1 MHINLYKLCVV
12 SHASP
17 TSNSEGTPLETT
29 DPLLRNRLC
38 SSSPETFH
46 CRSQDP
52 RSGLRASGSVTQS
65 NTMQNSSVCSSAQ
78 KRFAWSPP
86 LLSAAQS
93 LPLHQR
99 SQDTTSHQGV
109 HTAQRGLSSCRDPGE
124 DPSATL
130 KRPGCVPE
138 THSPPTSLL
147 RTGPCLS
154 FIYVRVWLWLGSV
167 LAQNSSIRFLHH
179 PFFFPGYKC

>member
-1 MHINLYKLCVV
+1 MDDWTWPSLALYAKTSQRGSVTSYLQTKAARRKTPKIHFLKNYNTIYLIYLSVHISMHINLYKLCVV

-78 KRFAWSPP
+78 KR
-86 LLSAAQS
+86 
-93 LPLHQR
+93 
-99 SQDTTSHQGV
+99 
-109 HTAQRGLSSCRDPGE
+109 
-124 DPSATL
+124 
-130 KRPGCVPE
+130 
-138 THSPPTSLL
+138 
-147 RTGPCLS
+147 
-154 FIYVRVWLWLGSV
+154 
-167 LAQNSSIRFLHH
+167 
-179 PFFFPGYKC
+179 